1 MGALT
6 VACLR
11 DMICQLH
18 KDILLVSAES
28 DICLLIQ
35 DVRRE
40 ECLSIYGFAA
50 LFVLLV
56 DPGK

>member
-1 MGALT
+1 
-6 VACLR
+6 
-11 DMICQLH
+11 MICQLH